1 MIASLMGGRVPDPGY
16 MTRANVYTLSFVRR
30 FSCPNPPEEEE
41 RGQALSIISFLKFS
55 PSIVQVFKKPILPI
69 TLVTCPCR

>member
-1 MIASLMGGRVPDPGY
+1 MIASLIEGRAPDPGY

-41 RGQALSIISFLKFS
+41 RGQALSIVYFLKFS
-55 PSIVQVFKKPILPI
+55 PSIVHVF
-69 TLVTCPCR
+69 